1 VQDFLRQILKEWLK
15 EKDSFLLRCA
25 EVHLLAKAGQKHY
38 ALFRALELGTRK
50 NSLGDQ
56 FALFA
61 LRAAAGLPEDSTR
74 RNPDEFLRVDR
85 YHRESELFED
95 LVLAAARNNFDFW
108 EELSESEPSL
118 SRVCGLAARY
128 CRLEQRI
135 AEQYTLLSTIKENKQ
150 NATKLYIDF
159 LKNVGVNSKILQHAR
174 ENFTSKSTFNFLS
187 NQHLLTRYKSESILT
202 VGSIGGDLGVIFN
215 CNS

>member
-1 VQDFLRQILKEWLK
+1 M
-15 EKDSFLLRCA
+15 RCA

-74 RNPDEFLRVDR
+74 RNPDEFLRVYR

-135 AEQYTLLSTIKENKQ
+135 VEQCVIIKRIQANALTIM
-150 NATKLYIDF
+150 KLYYQF
-159 LKNVGVNSKILQHAR
+159 FNSVGVNLR
-174 ENFTSKSTFNFLS
+174 
-187 NQHLLTRYKSESILT
+187 
-202 VGSIGGDLGVIFN
+202 
-215 CNS
+215 